1 MFKRRYKVN
10 HNFFNSL
17 NEKNSYIL
25 GLLAADG
32 NVSKIGARLTLSIC
46 EKDSKILGEINHL
59 LESTYPITTYIV
71 KKKYKQKILRITSKD
86 ICNDLNSYGIIPK
99 KSLKMTFPS
108 IPKKYLSH
116 YIRGYFDGDGSI
128 TITKSNNIAITILG
142 TKQFLKEIK
151 KLYNEY
157 CNTDCGW
164 IAQHNKSRIYHFCIH
179 GNVGG
184 IKFLK
189 WIYKNESIKF
199 DRKYKI
205 YTNFMSSF

>member
-1 MFKRRYKVN
+1 MA
-10 HNFFNSL
+10 
-17 NEKNSYIL
+17 YIL
-25 GLLAADG
+25 GFFAADG
-32 NVSKIGARLTLSIC
+32 SISVNKRGGQFWSIQITDK
-46 EKDSKILGEINHL
+46 EL
-59 LESTYPITTYIV
+59 LEDMRTAVGSEHAISVRPERKNTYKALYRLQIGSIEMCDD
-71 KKKYKQKILRITSKD
+71 LRRLGYSERKTE
-86 ICNDLNSYGIIPK
+86 
-99 KSLKMTFPS
+99 SLAVPNV
-108 IPKKYLSH
+108 PKKYLSDFV
-116 YIRGYFDGDGSI
+116 RGYFDGDGSI